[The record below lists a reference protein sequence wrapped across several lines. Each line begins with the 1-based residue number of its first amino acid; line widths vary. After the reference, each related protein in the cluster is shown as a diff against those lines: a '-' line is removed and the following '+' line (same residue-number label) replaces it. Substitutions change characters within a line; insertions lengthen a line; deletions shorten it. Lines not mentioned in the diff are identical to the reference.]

1 MYAAPVSLDS
11 PTFPRRARARVVA
24 LVITSFSEV
33 LIRCSSVVKGAFYAD
48 QASISLVDLYR
59 RVNKLLREQPRK
71 QDTGARKP
79 EIKNRITALF
89 RPHGSKKKTEKPN
102 S

>member
-1 MYAAPVSLDS
+1 MP
-11 PTFPRRARARVVA
+11 
-24 LVITSFSEV
+24 
-33 LIRCSSVVKGAFYAD
+33 IRP
-48 QASISLVDLYR
+48 SISLVDLYR

-89 RPHGSKKKTEKPN
+89 RPHGSKKKTEKRN